1 MEVTPRADTCKV
13 KDFDPQTKG
22 PEWYN
27 IDTHSRGE
35 EITGASG
42 SARQGLQ
49 GKGRAPTDCPL
60 TDGLNGAKGRRN
72 PFVFLA
78 LDFH

>member
-22 PEWYN
+22 PEWYS
-27 IDTHSRGE
+27 IVTPSRGE

-42 SARQGLQ
+42 SARQDLQ
-49 GKGRAPTDCPL
+49 GKGRAPTG
-60 TDGLNGAKGRRN
+60 GLNGAKGRRN